1 MKCPKCNEE
10 IDDNA
15 SFCQSCGEKLN
26 KESSINCP
34 KCGEILKSNV
44 NFCSNCGYNF
54 KTGKNIS
61 DITYR
66 SPEFILGMVG
76 SAIGVLLYF
85 IGHVE
90 YMIHECLLEW
100 PLLVLIQQITLLISV
115 IIAPLIGFISTWY
128 LQKNNRVGAI
138 GMLVSSLLFLYLY
151 LTLPLVSRDLYA
163 ISCFIIGLG
172 ALLVLFK
179 K

>member
-10 IDDNA
+10 IEDNS

-34 KCGEILKSNV
+34 NCGELLKFNV
-44 NFCSNCGYNF
+44 NFCSNCGHNF
-54 KTGKNIS
+54 KNGKTVS

-66 SPEFILGMVG
+66 SPEFILGIVG
-76 SAIGVLLYF
+76 SIIGFSSYL
-85 IGHVE
+85 IGHIGEAV
-90 YMIHECLLEW
+90 HQCFLLNT
-100 PLLVLIQQITLLISV
+100 PLLLFIQYLIILISV

-128 LQKNNRVGAI
+128 Y
-138 GMLVSSLLFLYLY
+138 LLFLYLY
-151 LTLPLVSRDLYA
+151 ISFPLVSRDLYM

-172 ALLVLFK
+172 ALLALFK